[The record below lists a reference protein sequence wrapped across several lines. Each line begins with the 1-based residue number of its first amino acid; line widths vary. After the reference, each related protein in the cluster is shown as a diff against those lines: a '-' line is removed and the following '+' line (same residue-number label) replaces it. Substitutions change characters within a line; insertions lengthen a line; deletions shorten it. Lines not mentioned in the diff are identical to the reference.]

1 MDRSGPLASELP
13 NRPKGCVSFAE
24 QAKQGQRRVDGRF
37 RENFFKKSCKKCLTG
52 GAKVRNILPRA
63 ARECGA
69 AAALQGARRDLENR
83 ILERRNSNR
92 IIHFYARCVPG
103 PLEGDGF
110 EMPAGGPARAP
121 DGSGARPQN

>member
-1 MDRSGPLASELP
+1 M
-13 NRPKGCVSFAE
+13 
-24 QAKQGQRRVDGRF
+24 
-37 RENFFKKSCKKCLTG
+37 
-52 GAKVRNILPRA
+52 RNILPRA

-92 IIHFYARCVPG
+92 IIRFYARCVPG

-121 DGSGARPQN
+121 DGSGARPQNSESDSKAGQRCPAPIERRV